1 MINEAHL
8 DKETGKPIL
17 PHDYFV
23 FVKGGTFMM
32 GGEEYGDGTPIHQV
46 KVGDFYIARFLLTQ
60 VIYKE
65 IIGNNPSNF
74 EWFELSERERPVEK
88 VSWLGAQEFCKQLSS
103 KTGHQY
109 RLPTEAEWEYAAQDG
124 NKAGNKKMIYAGSNN
139 LNNVGWYEKN
149 SKGKTQPVGLK
160 DPNLLGI
167 YDMSGNVW
175 EWCNSLYKPYP
186 YDAND
191 GREIMDDIG
200 DFRAFRGGSE
210 RSDATLCRLA
220 YRGFNAS
227 VYNAYDLGFRL
238 AFTPVKG

>member
-1 MINEAHL
+1 MITEAHL
-8 DKETGKPIL
+8 DQETSKIIL
-17 PHDYFV
+17 SPDYFV
-23 FVKGGTFMM
+23 FVKGGSFMM

-46 KVGDFYIARFLLTQ
+46 NVDDFYIARFLLTQ

-74 EWFELSERERPVEK
+74 EWFEWSERERPVEK

-109 RLPTEAEWEYAAQDG
+109 RLPTEAEWEYAAQGG
-124 NKAGNKKMIYAGSNN
+124 NLAGKEKMIYAGSNN
-139 LNNVGWYEKN
+139 LDEVGWYYKN
-149 SKGKTQPVGLK
+149 SHNETKPVGLLK
-160 DPNLLGI
+160 PNQLGI

-175 EWCNSLYKPYP
+175 EWCNSRYKPYP
-186 YDAND
+186 YNAND

-200 DFRAFRGGSE
+200 DFRSFRGGSE

-220 YRGFNAS
+220 YRGFNVTA
-227 VYNAYDLGFRL
+227 YNAYDLGFRL
-238 AFTPVKG
+238 ALSPG